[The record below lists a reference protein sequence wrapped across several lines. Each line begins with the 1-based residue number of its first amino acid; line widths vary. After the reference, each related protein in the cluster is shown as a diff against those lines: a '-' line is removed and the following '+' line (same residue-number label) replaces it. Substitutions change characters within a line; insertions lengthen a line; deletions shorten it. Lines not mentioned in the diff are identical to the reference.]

1 MAEDISDYGQNYSH
15 VSVTPENTESLDY
28 ILQNYLTLSLIPF
41 CTSIF
46 CKNRVLNF
54 TKLFSSIFVIFL
66 CFCKDP
72 KNSIGVHLKSCYNFV
87 FLCFKINKVTG
98 EPKQCQQKYKVWLIL
113 QYLNWQINLNIFKIF
128 IKYYY
133 HCLVT

>member
-1 MAEDISDYGQNYSH
+1 MIMAEDISNYGQKLSIS

-54 TKLFSSIFVIFL
+54 TNFTISQFFYV
-66 CFCKDP
+66 FCKDP
-72 KNSIGVHLKSCYNFV
+72 DNSIGLHLKSCYNFV
-87 FLCFKINKVTG
+87 FLCFRINKVTG
-98 EPKQCQQKYKVWLIL
+98 
-113 QYLNWQINLNIFKIF
+113 NLNTKIQSLAYF
-128 IKYYY
+128 AISKLTNKSKYF
-133 HCLVT
+133 